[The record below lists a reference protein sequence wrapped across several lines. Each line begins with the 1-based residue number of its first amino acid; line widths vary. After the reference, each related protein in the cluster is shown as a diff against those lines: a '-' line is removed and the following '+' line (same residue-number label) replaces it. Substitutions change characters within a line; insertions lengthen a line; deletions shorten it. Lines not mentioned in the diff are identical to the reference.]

1 MNSMTPGGLGFSM
14 TRTLPPGFRLPRLP
28 RRMRAGLKWA
38 AALLVVAAIAATI
51 LAIAGPA
58 GAQVRAPGPA
68 AANWS
73 PSSAGM
79 RPTLSAGLLPTRTAG
94 TQSAGCYADYKAKKD
109 GPLRLHYGV
118 AKLSDSTCGPDLP
131 RSASA
136 TLSSRL
142 AADGWRLLT
151 VLSIFG
157 PEGLEGRKDSAGTY
171 FLRY

>member
-1 MNSMTPGGLGFSM
+1 M
-14 TRTLPPGFRLPRLP
+14 TRSLPPGFRLPRLS
-28 RRMRAGLKWA
+28 RRMRTGLKWV
-38 AALLVVAAIAATI
+38 AALLVMAALVVAIF
-51 LAIAGPA
+51 LIAGPA
-58 GAQVRAPGPA
+58 RAQVRAPAATAAPA
-68 AANWS
+68 TATAEWS
-73 PSSAGM
+73 PPS
-79 RPTLSAGLLPTRTAG
+79 RLLPTRAAG
-94 TQSAGCYADYKAKKD
+94 TEAAGCYADYKAKKD

-118 AKLSDSTCGPDLP
+118 AKLSDSTCGPDQAGTAP
-131 RSASA
+131 A